1 VSRRRP
7 GAAGRPH
14 PGTNEFAESHRH
26 AADNIIFSVPLPKT
40 GELQRGPDGKISNSQ
55 LGGWRTKEVANKFSQ
70 LAIAALLEK
79 HPSALDGVEP

>member
-1 VSRRRP
+1 
-7 GAAGRPH
+7 
-14 PGTNEFAESHRH
+14 
-26 AADNIIFSVPLPKT
+26 VPLPKT